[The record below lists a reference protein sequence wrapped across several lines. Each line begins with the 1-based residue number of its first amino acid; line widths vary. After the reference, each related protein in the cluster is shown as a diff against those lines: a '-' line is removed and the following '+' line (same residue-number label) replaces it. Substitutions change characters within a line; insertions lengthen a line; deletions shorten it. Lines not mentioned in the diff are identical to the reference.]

1 MSENIVKF
9 GGDTTTR
16 ELWDGGPTGSTGFS
30 RVLNP
35 GNRNFSMVAY
45 QQAKPL
51 LDSELNLTQQIQNK
65 ARADI
70 LRALLSPGLLSI
82 TTTAGV
88 TDKKNTLRI
97 SDAVAHVNG
106 WLLYLYG
113 ANRSDTISDIVF
125 PAAPYNGSRED
136 LAFVE
141 AWFEE
146 VAPSSS
152 PEDDDEN
159 VYQYGGLASGTVAND
174 LQDSTAGYETTR
186 RIQLRWNIRTVTD
199 VNFTSYPSGVNNGD
213 RVKARA
219 GASADTNYTFGSV
232 GNGLY
237 RAGDGSSAACTA
249 LHCVD
254 GYVYAL
260 PLYQVH
266 RRNQTA
272 YSATD
277 NPYGAPA
284 YSSGT
289 VIPTGLFHDV
299 IAASDVTPLWQKAQP
314 YGGGNLDALAAAISD
329 AETLGHVNWAE
340 LDKWRKQRIQQGT
353 VTLYNKFVVSGCIVG
368 AVPGT
373 RNIQITA
380 TGTYDATHFSR
391 FFADG
396 QLRSFDDIQSSVA
409 AVPTNSGTAAQ
420 VYYAYLLADG
430 TTYKPHVD
438 TSVPDGAIRLY
449 RITVPAGDTG
459 ADLSKVSFA
468 DERRVEANYTAC
480 YNSLPFALVT
490 LPGYNMPDAP
500 AYGVEL
506 EVESASGG
514 LDTVGKLR
522 AVEKGNNGF
531 KIVTSGTA
539 DNVVIRWTLV
549 NPDA

>member
-30 RVLNP
+30 RTLNP
-35 GNRNFSMVAY
+35 GNRNFSMVTF

-51 LDSELNLTQQIQNK
+51 LDSELNLSQQIQNK

-70 LRALLSPGLLSI
+70 LRSLLSPGILGMTL
-82 TTTAGV
+82 TTEV
-88 TDKKNTLRI
+88 TDRKNALRI
-97 SDAVAHVNG
+97 SSTVANING
-106 WLLYLYG
+106 WLVYMNG
-113 ANRSDTISDIVF
+113 QNRTDASSDIVF
-125 PAAPYNGSRED
+125 AAAPYNGSRED

-141 AWFEE
+141 CWFEE
-146 VAPSSS
+146 VAPTGS

-159 VYQYGGLASGTVAND
+159 VYRYGGIASGTIAND
-174 LQDSTAGYETTR
+174 LLDSVAGDETTR

-199 VNFTSYPSGVNNGD
+199 VNFTSYPNGVDNGD

-219 GASADTNYTFGSV
+219 GAQGDTNYTFGGV

-237 RAGDGSSAACTA
+237 RAGDGSSAACTT
-249 LHCVD
+249 LKCVD

-260 PLYQVH
+260 PLFKVH

-272 YSATD
+272 YDAMD
-277 NPYGAPA
+277 NKEGAPA

-289 VIPTGLFHDV
+289 VIPSGLYHDV
-299 IAASDVTPLWQKAQP
+299 IAAQDVTPLWQRAQP
-314 YGGGNLDALAAAISD
+314 YGGGNLDALAVALSD
-329 AETLGHVNWAE
+329 AETLGQVCWTE
-340 LDKWRKQRIQQGT
+340 LDKWKKQKIQQGT
-353 VTLYNKFVVSGCIVG
+353 VTLYNKFVVSGCVVG
-368 AVPGT
+368 VVPGT
-373 RNIQITA
+373 RNIQITR
-380 TGTYDATHFSR
+380 TGTYDKTHYSR
-391 FFADG
+391 FWADG
-396 QLRSFDDIQSSVA
+396 QLRAFDDVQSSVA
-409 AVPTNSGTAAQ
+409 AVPTNTGAASQ
-420 VYYAYLLADG
+420 TYYSYLLKDG
-430 TTYKPHVD
+430 DTYRPHVD

-468 DERRVEANYTAC
+468 DERRVETNYTAY
-480 YNSLPFALVT
+480 YNSLPFAMVT
-490 LPGYNMPDAP
+490 LPGYTMPDAP

-514 LDTVGKLR
+514 LDTVGQLH
-522 AVEKGNNGF
+522 AIEKGNNGF
-531 KIVTSGTA
+531 KIVANGTA